1 MKSEFEIDDNA
12 LTTPMGILEK
22 KKFPLKTI
30 SQLLE
35 DPDNLGR

>member
-12 LTTPMGILEK
+12 LTTSTGILEK
-22 KKFPLKTI
+22 KIPLKTI
-30 SQLLE
+30 CQLLE